1 VGIDVFPHIFVG
13 ICMKEQEW
21 PERKIFLVLER
32 SFVLSKNL
40 VSWCAELIKR
50 LLFYHLVNKTS
61 MNSGVVCVCFCL
73 VIYAIEQRI
82 LLFY

>member
-1 VGIDVFPHIFVG
+1 
-13 ICMKEQEW
+13 
-21 PERKIFLVLER
+21 
-32 SFVLSKNL
+32 
-40 VSWCAELIKR
+40 
-50 LLFYHLVNKTS
+50 VNKTS